1 MCSTTHRGYIYITK
15 ESKLRIRFKK
25 NKETF
30 EGLCS
35 QAHNLR
41 RKLAELNDET
51 TNTRQQLSVVLSS
64 IETFSANINVEL
76 NQSRDEFGVKPEL
89 WF

>member
-1 MCSTTHRGYIYITK
+1 M
-15 ESKLRIRFKK
+15 RIRFKK

-51 TNTRQQLSVVLSS
+51 TNTRQELSSVLSM
-64 IETFSANINVEL
+64 IETYSANINVEVNTSL
-76 NQSRDEFGVKPEL
+76 NEFGVKPE

>member
-1 MCSTTHRGYIYITK
+1 MRNP
-15 ESKLRIRFKK
+15 FKK

-41 RKLAELNDET
+41 RKLAKLNDET

-64 IETFSANINVEL
+64 IETYNANIIVEL
-76 NQSRDEFGVKPEL
+76 NQSRDEFGVKPE

>member
-1 MCSTTHRGYIYITK
+1 MRKTK
-15 ESKLRIRFKK
+15 KK
-25 NKETF
+25 DTF

-41 RKLAELNDET
+41 RKLTELNDET

-76 NQSRDEFGVKPEL
+76 NQSRDEFGVKPE